1 MKENLIL
8 LIEDCP
14 EDASLLLRAFKKWG
28 ITNRVE
34 VMRTGEQSIDY
45 LAGNGPYADRDAH
58 PLPSLALLDLNLPK
72 MSGFDVLKWVRARPD
87 LVDLPVIVLSG
98 AQDGEQFNRAHRLGA
113 IACVAKGNDLA
124 EMHELIQHLDYFSR
138 ASEFISSAVD
148 WSPEP

>member
-14 EDASLLLRAFKKWG
+14 EDASLLLHAFKKWG
-28 ITNRVE
+28 ITNRVQ
-34 VMRTGEQSIDY
+34 VMRTGEQSVDY
-45 LAGNGPYADRDAH
+45 LAGKGPYTDRDAH
-58 PLPSLALLDLNLPK
+58 PLPSLALLDLDLPT

-98 AQDGEQFNRAHRLGA
+98 GPDGEQFNRAHRLGA
-113 IACVAKGNDLA
+113 IACVTKGNDLA
-124 EMHELIQHLDYFSR
+124 EMRELIQHLDYFSR
-138 ASEFISSAVD
+138 ASDLMNSAVD

>member
-14 EDASLLLRAFKKWG
+14 EDASLLLHAFKQWG
-28 ITNRVE
+28 ITNRVR

-45 LAGNGPYADRDAH
+45 LAGNGTYADRDAH

-98 AQDGEQFNRAHRLGA
+98 ALDGEQLNRAHRLGA

-138 ASEFISSAVD
+138 ASDFISSVAD